1 MKKLLMVF
9 VTSLS
14 MYAQS
19 AQIPAGIL
27 DRTFGNGGY
36 TTQFITGTTED
47 SLNSIAYDQFN
58 RILSIGAIYLD
69 GTVKS
74 VVGRA
79 LQNGTLDTSFA
90 GIGYVVVNPTPDAG
104 SYANAIMV
112 DSQNRIIAV
121 TIKGNGSTTYSILR
135 FLENGQ
141 LDTTF
146 GTDGIVTTTLDIDA
160 TVNMYQTILDSQ
172 DRVILVGTLDPA
184 GGASQMLVIRNA
196 ANGYLD
202 TTFSDGAGYVRIS
215 IDGSTADGAFGVI
228 TDSSDNIFVSGQ
240 TTLEGLGQAIV
251 LKLSSSGAE
260 DISFGTGGSF
270 IHNFSGDNDYAGVMA
285 IDSEGRLLVTG
296 AFYVNT
302 QFSVFRLSASGV
314 LDTTFGNQGGDGYG
328 TYQYQGQTPYTADY
342 IVGIT
347 LDAYERI
354 IIMGVGTAEDL
365 PGIFLC
371 SRIVQNGQL
380 DTTFGNQGF
389 ASFNIQNS
397 NANQGFLSP
406 AGNIIMCGYITNF
419 DENNNFALVAFTIG
433 YDLNYY
439 EFQFTGQPLG
449 LL

>member
-1 MKKLLMVF
+1 
-9 VTSLS
+9 
-14 MYAQS
+14 
-19 AQIPAGIL
+19 
-27 DRTFGNGGY
+27 
-36 TTQFITGTTED
+36 
-47 SLNSIAYDQFN
+47 
-58 RILSIGAIYLD
+58 
-69 GTVKS
+69 
-74 VVGRA
+74 
-79 LQNGTLDTSFA
+79 
-90 GIGYVVVNPTPDAG
+90 
-104 SYANAIMV
+104 
-112 DSQNRIIAV
+112 
-121 TIKGNGSTTYSILR
+121 
-135 FLENGQ
+135 
-141 LDTTF
+141 
-146 GTDGIVTTTLDIDA
+146 
-160 TVNMYQTILDSQ
+160 LDSQ
-172 DRVILVGTLDPA
+172 DRVILVGTLNPA

-196 ANGYLD
+196 ANGHLD

-251 LKLSSSGAE
+251 LKLTSSGAE

-270 IHNFSGDNDYAGVMA
+270 IHNLSGDNYYAGVMA

-314 LDTTFGNQGGDGYG
+314 LDTTFGNQGTNGFG
-328 TYQYQGQTPYTADY
+328 TYPYQNQTPYTADY

-354 IIMGVGTAEDL
+354 IVMGVGTAEDL

-371 SRIVQNGQL
+371 SRITQNGQL

-406 AGNIIMCGYITNF
+406 AGNIIMCGYITDF

-439 EFQFTGQPLG
+439 DFQFSKQPLG